1 MHAGARA
8 DFVNKYQVPKWS
20 VRDILPSTAVVVDI
34 YPKKKKEEGKKFL
47 LSLPVPEKRE

>member
-1 MHAGARA
+1 MHAEARA

-20 VRDILPSTAVVVDI
+20 VRDILPNTTVVVDI
-34 YPKKKKEEGKKFL
+34 YPKKKEEGKKFL